1 MVITESIQKA
11 IQAAILKSGSSLSF
25 SRSIGVSHTT
35 VSYWLNGRTRK
46 INSTVWQNLL
56 PLIKEYLA
64 PGDSMTYPSDPTAAA
79 GPCYVMRE
87 PSASW
92 YSAGSGPRSSVPLFQ
107 LDDLKDFDPQIDP
120 LEDLVREKSVPFV
133 SFTSL
138 VLPGYFAVEVD
149 KKRSGFFPAGTRLL
163 LRGQDAPGDGDTVLV
178 KLREKKEFLFAVY
191 RRKGDEVTLTPLRE
205 CGRSRVI
212 SRADFHNVCCWVA
225 PVREA
230 VQLF

>member
-11 IQAAILKSGSSLSF
+11 IQAAIQKSGSSLSF

-56 PLIKEYLA
+56 PLIKEHLA
-64 PGDSMTYPSDPTAAA
+64 PGESMSYPCDPVAAA
-79 GPCYVMRE
+79 NPYFIMRE
-87 PSASW
+87 PSAW
-92 YSAGSGPRSSVPLFQ
+92 YSAGPAQRSSVPLLQ
-107 LDDLKDFDPQIDP
+107 LGDLEDFDPQIDP
-120 LEDLVREKSVPFV
+120 LEELVREKTVQFV
-133 SFTSL
+133 SFTSP

-149 KKRSGFFPAGTRLL
+149 KKRSGFFPVGTRLL
-163 LRGQDAPGDGDTVLV
+163 LRGQDAPGNGDTVLV

-191 RRKGDEVTLTPLRE
+191 TRKNDDVTLTPLRAG
-205 CGRSRVI
+205 GRKRI
-212 SRADFHNVCCWVA
+212 IPRADFHNVCCWVA

>member
-1 MVITESIQKA
+1 MVITESIQNA
-11 IQAAILKSGSSLSF
+11 IQAAIRKSGSSLSF

-56 PLIKEYLA
+56 PLIKEYLT
-64 PGDSMTYPSDPTAAA
+64 PEESFTYPCNPVAAS
-79 GPCYVMRE
+79 GPGYIMRE
-87 PSASW
+87 SSAAW
-92 YSAGSGPRSSVPLFQ
+92 YSAGGAPRSSVPLLQ
-107 LDDLKDFDPQIDP
+107 MDDLKDFDPQIDP
-120 LEDLVREKSVPFV
+120 LEELVREKSVQSA
-133 SFTSL
+133 SFTSP
-138 VLPGYFAVEVD
+138 VQPGYFAVEVD
-149 KKRSGFFPAGTRLL
+149 KKHSGFFPVGTRLL

-191 RRKGDEVTLTPLRE
+191 TRKNGDVTLTPLRE
-205 CGRSRVI
+205 GGRKRVI
-212 SRADFHNVCCWVA
+212 HRADFHNVCCWIA